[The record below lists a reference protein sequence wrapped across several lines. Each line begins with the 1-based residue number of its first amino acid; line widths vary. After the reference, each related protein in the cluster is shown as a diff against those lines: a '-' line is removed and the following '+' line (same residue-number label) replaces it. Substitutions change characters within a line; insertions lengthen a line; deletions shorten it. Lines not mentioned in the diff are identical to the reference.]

1 MAEADLTVYVVR
13 PSDRVADRIEAEH
26 KRLEKQRGSAAA
38 DAWEDA
44 LEEAIASLAT
54 LGKRCHDAPED
65 TLFQRVSPGAV
76 LRQHIFQPTRNSAA
90 WRILFTVH
98 ETDANDPPTVRIQM
112 LRHGAQAPLTY
123 WPEDDE

>member
-1 MAEADLTVYVVR
+1 MAEDDLTVYVVR

-26 KRLEKQRGSAAA
+26 KRLEKQRGPAAA

-54 LGKRCHDAPED
+54 LGKRCHDALED
-65 TLFQRVSPGAV
+65 KLFQRVSPGVA
-76 LRQHIFQPTRNSAA
+76 LRQHIFQPTRNSAT

-98 ETDANDPPTVRIQM
+98 EADVNDPPTVRIQL
-112 LRHGAQAPLTY
+112 LRHGAQAPLAY
-123 WPEDDE
+123 WPEDNE